1 MGLFS
6 ILSYKAAEGGLLEN
20 VNDSILL
27 NNIKV
32 YTKGSNIDLTIEPN
46 SR

>member
-6 ILSYKAAEGGLLEN
+6 ILSYLTAERESLEN

-27 NNIKV
+27 NNVKV
-32 YTKGSNIDLTIEPN
+32 YTAGSRLDLTTEPN